1 MGGRDILALAVDAT
15 GVLWADTYQG
25 VLRYEAG
32 QLRRPP
38 EAAALADVP
47 IAGLAADGNA
57 VWLSS
62 PQGVVRAPVS
72 GNVPWQHY
80 TTAED
85 GLPVTWTGAIV
96 ADGAGGVWVGTRP
109 WEAIQPSSD
118 VDEVID
124 QLCPA
129 IMRLP
134 DAKDGDYGREY
145 CGLMPSDMIRSP
157 QDKKSATQL
166 YSLRIQ
172 FDTACNIQ
180 KLVPYLTE
188 NRPGELYERRGKHWK
203 LIGLIKPED
212 KARGFIT
219 SVDD

>member
-1 MGGRDILALAVDAT
+1 MRLLLALTLVCSGWLGCAHGSEPVRDPTTYGRDN
-15 GVLWADTYQG
+15 G
-25 VLRYEAG
+25 R
-32 QLRRPP
+32 
-38 EAAALADVP
+38 
-47 IAGLAADGNA
+47 
-57 VWLSS
+57 VW
-62 PQGVVRAPVS
+62 VS
-72 GNVPWQHY
+72 G
-80 TTAED
+80 
-85 GLPVTWTGAIV
+85 
-96 ADGAGGVWVGTRP
+96 P

-129 IMRLP
+129 ILRLP
-134 DAKDGDYGREY
+134 GAKDGDFGREY
-145 CGLMPSDMIRSP
+145 CGLIYTQGDGIYHASHPSTLSTTRVGRVSSEKSCIVPRMVRDARGPGEPLADYHSHPWSPSDMIRSP

-166 YSLRIQ
+166 YSIRIQ

-188 NRPGELYERRGKHWK
+188 NRPGELYERQGKHWK
-203 LIGLIKPED
+203 LIGLIQPEN